1 MSKLMLF
8 AARWPWFVLVIVSL
22 ASIFAIIQLPA
33 LKLEIAA
40 EGMMVEDDPARIFY
54 QQTLDTFG
62 SENISIVFLQDEDL
76 FQPDKLAAIQQA
88 VNKINKS
95 PLVQRTDS
103 LFSRRYLRT
112 IDGYIYTDPYL
123 RKIPAKT
130 SESEAIKQA
139 AIRNPLIV
147 RNLLSQ
153 DGKAMAINIYFDHRK
168 YERGFDQAATRML
181 DEALAPLRDKLQTFF
196 HVGDPYVRS
205 GISHR
210 IKQDQ
215 VNIVPLSLLL
225 LVVTLVI
232 ALRHLAVALIP
243 LVTAGFSILWTLG
256 LMAAQDIPINIMT
269 SIIPALLIIIGS
281 TEDIHLLTEYKTGL
295 HKGYRSG
302 KAIRFMAKNMGMA
315 VSLTFITTYLGFL
328 SIAFNDLAL
337 LRQFG
342 LVASTGLAL
351 NFLATA
357 LLVPASLKLFGSRKN
372 RQEENNKL
380 DLFTRLALKLL
391 QYLKGHRPHVTI
403 GLLLLS
409 VIAVNGALQMRVN
422 NNVMDYFSDS
432 SSFAKYVEIVHERLS
447 GIQTLSIVVSGQPD
461 SFLKVTRLEELQ
473 SLQQLLED
481 SGDFDSSYSY
491 ADFIGVLHS
500 GMDSETPSDPYLPTR
515 NEVVGEYSHM
525 LDSEVLKPF
534 VSDDFSQARIIVRH
548 NIGSSHKLN
557 QSVAD
562 FLDYAREWLTPG
574 LTIHVTGESY
584 LNNQAVDY
592 MADGQ
597 ARSLALMLL
606 VIFLLVSA
614 LFMQIK
620 AGMIAVIANL
630 FPILVLFGVMG
641 YLDLALDTGTAMV
654 AAIAMGIVVDHSMHF
669 MVRYQRAGQV
679 SATPLEDAVRTEA
692 TPIIATAIALA
703 VGFATLS
710 LSDFPPVARFGLL
723 SALVMLLA
731 LISTFLITPLLL
743 WHIRLTSAW
752 DILSMKVRQQVI
764 DDCPLFVGMRN
775 WQAKKVIA
783 LSQLQEFHQDEAI
796 FLQGQK
802 AHYMRVVL
810 EGKAEVWR
818 THVDGSTH
826 LVNTLNAGDVFG
838 ICSLIRTR
846 KREAN
851 VIAIEPTR
859 VLALSWL
866 SIHQIART
874 YPRLSS
880 RLFHNLS
887 VIVGDLIGRVENGRT
902 CILDELSGTYNAT
915 YFVDLLKFATD
926 NANRQD
932 EDLSLMSLE
941 VIYDKTGENAL
952 NWQDMANYTR
962 EIAETITTALSK
974 GDAVSRWKAQ
984 VFWAVLP
991 YTDTNQAK
999 LVGQRIL
1006 KQLQELDCI
1015 HDSRARV
1022 DVYITE
1028 LKRGEEAADLIDRAN
1043 ENRTSSSSVEKLY

>member
-8 AARWPWFVLVIVSL
+8 AARWPWLVLGIVSL
-22 ASIFAIIQLPA
+22 LSILAIVQLPA
-33 LKLEIAA
+33 LKLEITA

-62 SENISIVFLQDEDL
+62 SENISIVFLQDKDL
-76 FQPDKLAAIQQA
+76 FNPDKLTAIQQA
-88 VNKINKS
+88 VNRINKS

-123 RKIPAKT
+123 GKTPAT
-130 SESEAIKQA
+130 SSEAEKIKQA
-139 AIRNPLIV
+139 AVRNPLIA
-147 RNLLSQ
+147 RNLLSM
-153 DGKAMAINIYFDHRK
+153 DGKAMAINVYFDNKK
-168 YERGFDQAATRML
+168 YERGFDQAATQML
-181 DEALAPLRDKLQTFF
+181 DKALAPLHDKLQMFF

-205 GISHR
+205 GISNR

-225 LVVTLVI
+225 LVVTLII

-256 LMAAQDIPINIMT
+256 LMAAYGIPINIMT

-281 TEDIHLLTEYKTGL
+281 TEDIHLLTEYKFGL
-295 HKGYRSG
+295 NRGHESNS
-302 KAIRFMAKNMGMA
+302 AIRFMAKHMGMA
-315 VSLTFITTYLGFL
+315 VSLTFITTYFGFL
-328 SIAFNDLAL
+328 SIAFNDLVL
-337 LRQFG
+337 LHQFG

-351 NFLATA
+351 NFLATV
-357 LLVPASLKLFGSRKN
+357 LVVPSSLSLFGARKN
-372 RQEENNKL
+372 RQQKNNEL

-391 QYLKGHRPHVTI
+391 WLLRRHRLHVTI

-409 VIAVNGALQMRVN
+409 TIAVNGAMQMRVN

-432 SSFAKYVEIVHERLS
+432 STFSKYVEIVHERLS
-447 GIQTLSIVVSGQPD
+447 GMQTLSIVVSGQPD

-481 SGDFDSSYSY
+481 SGNFDSSYSY

-515 NEVVGEYSHM
+515 NDVVAEYSHM
-525 LDSEVLKPF
+525 LDAEVLKPF

-548 NIGSSHKLN
+548 NISSSHELN

-562 FLDYAREWLTPG
+562 FLDYARVWLTPG

-584 LNNQAVDY
+584 LNNLAVDY

-614 LFMQIK
+614 LFTQFK

-669 MVRYQRAGQV
+669 MVRYQRAGQT

-692 TPIIATAIALA
+692 TPIMATTIALA

-710 LSDFPPVARFGLL
+710 LSEFPPVARFGLL

-731 LISTFLITPLLL
+731 LLSTFIITPLLL

-764 DDCPLFVGMRN
+764 DDCPLFAGMRN

-783 LSQLQEFHQDEAI
+783 LSQLQEFSQDQAI

-802 AHYMRVVL
+802 AHYMRVLL

-818 THVDGSTH
+818 THVDGSTY

-838 ICSLIRTR
+838 VSSLVR
-846 KREAN
+846 KRRREAD
-851 VIAIEPTR
+851 VIAIAPTR
-859 VLALSWL
+859 VLALRWS

-887 VIVGDLIGRVENGRT
+887 TIVSDLIGAVENGRT
-902 CILDELSGTYNAT
+902 RILDELSGTYNAT
-915 YFVDLLKFATD
+915 YFVDLLKFAID
-926 NANRQD
+926 NANQHG
-932 EDLSLMSLE
+932 EHLSLMSLE
-941 VIYDKTGENAL
+941 VVYDKNGENVL
-952 NWQDMANYTR
+952 KWQDMASHIQ
-962 EIAETITTALSK
+962 EIAQIISAALSK
-974 GDAVSRWKAQ
+974 GDAVSRWKEK
-984 VFWAVLP
+984 VFLIVLP
-991 YTDTNQAK
+991 YADASQAH

-1006 KQLQELDCI
+1006 KQLEKLDYI
-1015 HDSRARV
+1015 RDTRARV
-1022 DVYITE
+1022 NICITE
-1028 LKRGEEAADLIDRAN
+1028 LKSGEEAVDLIDRAN
-1043 ENRTSSSSVEKLY
+1043 KNRIGSDSIL